1 MTLFDFIRA
10 RYRDRGF
17 AVYAMVPGQV
27 VTVEMHWPDGSL
39 LDARG
44 QTEAAAFEA
53 LLPGVLTAYAALF
66 EPEETSIED
75 QSKDEPADPPP
86 PDTDALFG

>member
-1 MTLFDFIRA
+1 MTLFDFIRT
-10 RYRDRGF
+10 RYPDRGF
-17 AVYAMVPGQV
+17 AVYAMIPGQV

-44 QTEAAAFEA
+44 PTEAAAFEA
-53 LLPGVLTAYAALF
+53 LLPGVLTAYATLF
-66 EPEETSIED
+66 ENEESSTEEQLED
-75 QSKDEPADPPP
+75 EHAAP